1 MPELSFASLSQEI
14 LHDLASGSCVAVT
27 GLSNTGKTTLMQ
39 SLAGPKAA
47 ELYRAAAGREA
58 ALVFVD
64 CNRAVAI
71 TAQAF
76 YEIVL
81 RSLLDYL
88 TPIGPAE
95 LTASVRDFHFSVTEA
110 ETAFQAS
117 LSFNLALTEVCAGL
131 AKDLCLL
138 IDEFDELYLALDDR
152 ALLNLRALRDRFPQ
166 QLMFVTATLR
176 SLSQL
181 RGTVLEDE
189 FAEMFA
195 RSTYVMQP
203 LTEAEGMALLAGLKL
218 PGLLAQAER
227 MAWQISGGH
236 PGMLIAAGLA
246 LADEQIPDGRPPA
259 EHVIRHPAARAECLK
274 IWNQLSPPEQADLTA
289 RAAEGALTAGL
300 PVTLEMAELGLLEA
314 GRLRSELLAAF
325 IRLRGRGTDGAAG
338 IRIDPDAG
346 EVSVNGV
353 RVPLLTDLEFKLLQ
367 LLDERR
373 DKLTDKYLIVTRVWG
388 ENFLDEVDDAR
399 VEKLVSRLRSKI
411 EGDPANPR
419 YLVTVRGRGYKLL
432 GAPRSDEGPAE

>member
-1 MPELSFASLSQEI
+1 MATLPYESTARAVLT
-14 LHDLASGSCVAVT
+14 DLAAGRCAALV
-27 GLSNTGKTTLMQ
+27 GLSNTGKSTLMQ
-39 SLAGPKAA
+39 ALSGQTAERMYTKLCGRKAV
-47 ELYRAAAGREA
+47 LIY
-58 ALVFVD
+58 VD

-71 TAQAF
+71 SAQGF
-76 YEIVL
+76 YEVVL
-81 RSLLDYL
+81 RSLLEALADQVAL
-88 TPIGPAE
+88 DV
-95 LTASVRDFHFSVTEA
+95 TANLRGHHQAVTDA
-110 ETAFQAS
+110 ATAFNAS
-117 LSFNLALTEVCAGL
+117 LSFNLALT
-131 AKDLCLL
+131 DLCEQLKRDLVLL
-138 IDEFDELYLALDDR
+138 IDEFDELYTALDDR

-176 SLSQL
+176 SLSRL

-203 LTEAEGMALLAGLKL
+203 LSEVEGMALLSSMKL
-218 PGLLAQAER
+218 PGLIADAER
-227 MAWQISGGH
+227 MAWQVSGGH

-246 LADEQIPDGRPPA
+246 LADEAVPQGRSPA
-259 EHVIRHPAARAECLK
+259 EHVIRHPAARAECMK
-274 IWNQLSPPEQADLTA
+274 IWNQLAQEEQVDLAA
-289 RAAEGALTAGL
+289 RAADGSLAAGL
-300 PVTLEMAELGLLEA
+300 PVTPDMAELGLLEA
-314 GRLRSELLAAF
+314 GRIRSELLAAF

-346 EVSVNGV
+346 EVSVDGV
-353 RVPLLTDLEFKLLQ
+353 RVPVLTDLEFKLLQ

-419 YLVTVRGRGYKLL
+419 HLVTVRGRGYKLL
-432 GAPRSDEGPAE
+432 STT

>member
-1 MPELSFASLSQEI
+1 MAELPFVSLSQEI
-14 LHDLASGSCVAVT
+14 VRDLAGGSCVAIT
-27 GLSNTGKTTLMQ
+27 GLSNSGKTTLMQ
-39 SLAGPKAA
+39 SLAGAPAVD
-47 ELYRAAAGREA
+47 LYRATAGREA

-81 RSLLDYL
+81 RSLLEYL

-95 LTASVRDFHFSVTEA
+95 LMASVRDFHFSVTEA
-110 ETAFQAS
+110 DTSFQAS

-176 SLSQL
+176 SLSRL
-181 RGTVLEDE
+181 RGAVLEDE

-195 RSTYVMQP
+195 RSTYVMRP
-203 LTEAEGMALLAGLKL
+203 LTENEGTVLLDSLRL
-218 PGLLAQAER
+218 PGLTAAAQRLAWEVC
-227 MAWQISGGH
+227 GGH

-246 LADEQIPDGRPPA
+246 LAEQAVPEGLAPA
-259 EHVIRHPAARAECLK
+259 EHIIRHPAARAECLK
-274 IWNQLSPPEQADLTA
+274 IWNQLAPQEQADLTA
-289 RAAEGALTAGL
+289 RSAEGSAAAGL
-300 PVTLEMAELGLLEA
+300 PVPPEMAELGLLEA
-314 GRLRSELLAAF
+314 GRPRAELLAAF
-325 IRLRGRGTDGAAG
+325 IRLRGRGAEGAAG

-346 EVSVNGV
+346 EVSVDGV
-353 RVPLLTDLEFKLLQ
+353 RVPVLTDLEFKLLQ

-432 GAPRSDEGPAE
+432 SAAPFDS

>member
-1 MPELSFASLSQEI
+1 MAELPFASLAQDI
-14 LHDLASGSCVAVT
+14 LHDLASGNCVAIT
-27 GLSNTGKTTLMQ
+27 GLSNTGKTSLMQ
-39 SLAGPKAA
+39 SLAGPKAMGQ
-47 ELYRAAAGREA
+47 YQAAAGREA

-81 RSLLDYL
+81 RSLLEYL

-95 LTASVRDFHFSVTEA
+95 LTASVREFHFSVTEA
-110 ETAFQAS
+110 DTAFQAS

-138 IDEFDELYLALDDR
+138 LDEFDELYLALDDR

-176 SLSQL
+176 SLARL

-195 RSTYVMQP
+195 RSTYAMQP
-203 LTEAEGMALLAGLKL
+203 LREAEGIALLSSLKL
-218 PGLLAQAER
+218 PGLTAAGER
-227 MAWQISGGH
+227 TAWQVSGGH
-236 PGMLIAAGLA
+236 PGMLVAAGLA
-246 LADEQIPDGRPPA
+246 LADEQVPPGRAPA
-259 EHVIRHPAARAECLK
+259 EHVIRHAAARAECLK
-274 IWNQLSPPEQADLTA
+274 IWNQLAAQEQADLAA
-289 RAAEGALTAGL
+289 RAAEGSLPGGL
-300 PVTLEMAELGLLEA
+300 PVAPEMAELGLIEN

-325 IRLRGRGTDGAAG
+325 IRLRGRGLDGASG
-338 IRIDPDAG
+338 IQIDPDAG
-346 EVSVNGV
+346 EVLVDGV
-353 RVPLLTDLEFKLLQ
+353 RVPVLTDLEFKLLH

-411 EGDPANPR
+411 EADPANPR

-432 GAPRSDEGPAE
+432 GSPRGDEGPVE

>member
-1 MPELSFASLSQEI
+1 MSGDRRVPELPFASLSQEI
-14 LHDLASGSCVAVT
+14 LHDLAGGSCVAIT
-27 GLSNTGKTTLMQ
+27 GLSNSGKTTMMQ
-39 SLAGPKAA
+39 SLVRHTAAG
-47 ELYRAAAGREA
+47 LYRAAAGREA

-88 TPIGPAE
+88 APIGPAE
-95 LTASVRDFHFSVTEA
+95 LAASVRDFHFSVTEA

-138 IDEFDELYLALDDR
+138 FDEFDELYLALDDR

-176 SLSQL
+176 SLSRL

-203 LTEAEGMALLAGLKL
+203 LSEVEGMTLLSSMKL
-218 PGLLAQAER
+218 PGLIADAER
-227 MAWQISGGH
+227 VAWQVSGGH

-246 LADEQIPDGRPPA
+246 LADEAVPQGRSPA
-259 EHVIRHPAARAECLK
+259 EHVIRHPAARAECMK
-274 IWNQLSPPEQADLTA
+274 IWNQLAQEEQADLAA
-289 RAAEGALTAGL
+289 RAAEGSLAAGL
-300 PVTLEMAELGLLEA
+300 PVTPDMAELGLLEA
-314 GRLRSELLAAF
+314 GRIRSELLAAF

-346 EVSVNGV
+346 EVSVDGV
-353 RVPLLTDLEFKLLQ
+353 RVPVLTDLEFKLLQ

-419 YLVTVRGRGYKLL
+419 HLVTVRGRGYKLL
-432 GAPRSDEGPAE
+432 SGT

>member
-1 MPELSFASLSQEI
+1 VPEPPFPSLEQQI
-14 LHDLASGSCVAVT
+14 VHDLAGGSCVAIT

-39 SLAGPKAA
+39 ALAEPATAK
-47 ELYRAAAGREA
+47 LYRAAAGREA

-76 YEIVL
+76 YEVVL
-81 RSLLDYL
+81 RSLLEFL
-88 TPIGPAE
+88 TPAVPAE
-95 LTASVRDFHFSVTEA
+95 LSASVRDFHFSVTEA

-117 LSFNLALTEVCAGL
+117 LSFNLALTEVCARL
-131 AKDLCLL
+131 KKDLCLL
-138 IDEFDELYLALDDR
+138 IDEFDELYMALDDR

-181 RGTVLEDE
+181 RGVVLEDE

-195 RSTYVMQP
+195 RSTYVMHP
-203 LTEAEGMALLAGLKL
+203 LTEPEGISVLSGLKL
-218 PGLLAQAER
+218 PGLTAEGER
-227 MAWQISGGH
+227 QAWQVSGGH

-246 LADEQIPDGRPPA
+246 LADEAVVVGRSPA

-274 IWNQLSPPEQADLTA
+274 IWNQLAPLEQADLTA
-289 RAAEGALTAGL
+289 RAAEGPAAAGI
-300 PVTLEMAELGLLEA
+300 PVTPEIDALGLLE
-314 GRLRSELLAAF
+314 GGKLRSELLAAF
-325 IRLRGRGTDGAAG
+325 ILLRSRVAEGTPG

-346 EVSVNGV
+346 EVSVDGV
-353 RVPLLTDLEFKLLQ
+353 QVPVLTELEFKLLQ

-411 EGDPANPR
+411 EADPANPR

-432 GAPRSDEGPAE
+432 SGA

>member
-1 MPELSFASLSQEI
+1 MSELPFVSLSQEI
-14 LHDLASGSCVAVT
+14 VRDLAGGSCVAIT
-27 GLSNTGKTTLMQ
+27 GLSNSGKTTLMQ
-39 SLAGPKAA
+39 SLAGAPAVD
-47 ELYRAAAGREA
+47 LYRATAGREA

-81 RSLLDYL
+81 RSLLEYL

-110 ETAFQAS
+110 DTAFQAS

-181 RGTVLEDE
+181 RGAVLEDE

-195 RSTYVMQP
+195 RSTYVMRP
-203 LTEAEGMALLAGLKL
+203 LTENEGTVLLESLRL
-218 PGLLAQAER
+218 PGLTAAAQRLA
-227 MAWQISGGH
+227 WKVCGGH

-246 LADEQIPDGRPPA
+246 LAEQAVPEGLAPA
-259 EHVIRHPAARAECLK
+259 EHIIRHPAARAECLK
-274 IWNQLSPPEQADLTA
+274 IWNQLAPQEQADLTA
-289 RAAEGALTAGL
+289 RSAEGSAAAGL
-300 PVTLEMAELGLLEA
+300 PVPPEMAELGLLEA
-314 GRLRSELLAAF
+314 GRPRAELLAAF
-325 IRLRGRGTDGAAG
+325 IRLRGRGAVGAAG
-338 IRIDPDAG
+338 ILIDPDAG
-346 EVSVNGV
+346 EVSVDGV
-353 RVPLLTDLEFKLLQ
+353 RVPVLTDLEFKLLQ

-399 VEKLVSRLRSKI
+399 VEKLVSRLRGKI

-432 GAPRSDEGPAE
+432 SATSFDS